1 MAPPDPLA
9 ILRGILADAD
19 ATLDGIEHR
28 TVMYG
33 APESAEFAALA
44 AVELRQRILRPSY
57 HRRDP
62 GETADA
68 WHRFTEAV
76 LGRETSTY
84 LHVHLRED
92 GRLADLGVLCGDAA
106 RWIAREYPAEWTP

>member
-1 MAPPDPLA
+1 VTPTI
-9 ILRGILADAD
+9 ILQRILADTAQ
-19 ATLDGIEHR
+19 TLAGIEHR
-28 TVMYG
+28 TAMYG
-33 APESAEFAALA
+33 GPESAEFAALA
-44 AVELRQRILRPSY
+44 AVELRQRILRPEA
-57 HRRDP
+57 HGRDP

-92 GRLADLGVLCGDAA
+92 GRLAELGTLCGDAA
-106 RWIAREYPAEWTP
+106 RWIEREYPAEWTP